1 MIIEF
6 VSEGVNPVLLE
17 GKCVVEGHNTISKW
31 VSLSDC
37 SLISEQFDFDTLLG
51 KAIIVG
57 YTQFNTQN
65 QKVSWFLG
73 VW

>member
-17 GKCVVEGHNTISKW
+17 GKSVVEGDNTISKW

-37 SLISEQFDFDTLLG
+37 SLISE
-51 KAIIVG
+51 
-57 YTQFNTQN
+57 
-65 QKVSWFLG
+65 
-73 VW
+73 